1 MTAIFDEK
9 ARKGLLKNIKDNDF
23 KYNGWKVR
31 DIEVRQITPKEAR
44 PYIAMFHYSK
54 TFPDSTRFVYG
65 GFVNDK
71 LVGIVCYGMGCGKN
85 QYTAIIPDIQNGSYV
100 ELTRVW
106 CMNDAP
112 RNTESRIIGQS
123 LKLLPKEIK
132 LVISFSDTSQGHCGL
147 IYQATNWYYLGCNK
161 GGKMLEMENGIQK
174 HPRLLGI
181 YRMRHPEYKEYSNNE
196 LMELLHMKY
205 VDGGSKHRY
214 VYLRGTKEE
223 KKNMYSMIKDRI
235 CLYPKTNIKT
245 DLMNETELLNL
256 YISEL
261 LNDGLNVK
269 E

>member
-1 MTAIFDEK
+1 
-9 ARKGLLKNIKDNDF
+9 
-23 KYNGWKVR
+23 
-31 DIEVRQITPKEAR
+31 
-44 PYIAMFHYSK
+44 
-54 TFPDSTRFVYG
+54 
-65 GFVNDK
+65 
-71 LVGIVCYGMGCGKN
+71 MGCGKN

-181 YRMRHPEYKEYSNNE
+181 YRMRHPEYKKYSNNE

-261 LNDGLNVK
+261 SNDGLNV
-269 E
+269 

>member
-9 ARKGLLKNIKDNDF
+9 ARKRLLKNTKDNDF

-123 LKLLPKEIK
+123 LKLLPKEI
-132 LVISFSDTSQGHCGL
+132 
-147 IYQATNWYYLGCNK
+147 
-161 GGKMLEMENGIQK
+161 
-174 HPRLLGI
+174 
-181 YRMRHPEYKEYSNNE
+181 
-196 LMELLHMKY
+196 
-205 VDGGSKHRY
+205 
-214 VYLRGTKEE
+214 
-223 KKNMYSMIKDRI
+223 
-235 CLYPKTNIKT
+235 
-245 DLMNETELLNL
+245 
-256 YISEL
+256 
-261 LNDGLNVK
+261 
-269 E
+269 